1 MGMRCAS
8 CGRELP
14 SDALFCMTCGAEVSL
29 APTQVRKTVTILF
42 SDVAGSTALADALDP
57 ETVRRVMGR
66 YFDACRSVLE
76 AHGGTV
82 EKFIGDA
89 VMAVFGVPVV
99 HEDDAMRAVR
109 AACAIREELALLNET
124 FEPKHGV
131 RIVVRT
137 GINTGEVMAGDPGAG
152 QAFVSGDTVNVAARL
167 EQTAPN
173 DEILISDSTRQL
185 VRDSVTVEA
194 VEPLTLKGKP
204 DPFRAYRLVA
214 IDPGGEG
221 LLRRRQ
227 GRLIGRSEQLE
238 GLKRTFERA
247 VKERRCFLV
256 TVIGEP
262 GVGKSRLVETFTEG
276 IAERA
281 TVLHGRCRSYGEGIT
296 FFPVAEIVSE
306 AIGAAGED
314 GPEEIASKIERLIMS
329 DEDAPLVAARLL
341 RMLGL
346 GSKDSQGATEEI
358 FWAFRKLLESL
369 ANRDGVVA
377 VIDDIQWA
385 EPALLDLLEHVCDL
399 SRDAGVLLV
408 CMARP
413 DIYDE
418 RPGWGA
424 GRANASS
431 IVLERLDER
440 DSRALA
446 AQLIETT
453 PLPSELTE
461 RILDAADGN
470 PLFMEQVVAHLVDQ
484 ALTAS
489 EHRADEREIT
499 IPRSLTALLEARL
512 DRLSDLQ
519 RAVLQRGSI
528 EGQVF
533 HRGAVSTLLPPELRA
548 EVATSFGPLMQK
560 EFIAS
565 GDAELVGEDAF
576 RFRHALIK
584 DAAYRALP
592 KETRAELHSR
602 LADWLEVAAGRRLP
616 EFQEII
622 GHHLETAF
630 RYREELGGAEG
641 WAELAERAVEHLSI
655 AGDLARNRGD
665 VRAAASMLQ
674 RAVALSDRGS
684 PERVPL
690 LLRLAEAVESA
701 GRTVAARTAWQEIDE
716 AFERATD
723 ERLRALIEI
732 QRLNSIMVD
741 DDGDWFV
748 DVQTVVERAI
758 RVFEGTGDDDGL
770 ARAHFLRGFAEWMQ
784 FRASAAA
791 SAWELAATH
800 AHEAGETGREAETLG
815 WIAAAGLFGATPVD
829 EAVRR
834 QRDMGPR
841 LAGSVLAEGMVEGCL
856 SNCLA
861 LRGDDEGARAVLNA
875 SLERWSEHGL
885 KADLAHYGSQFV
897 AWIERCAGNADEE
910 LRAWLDG
917 LEASRKLDQENRFL
931 ASVAAVLLAARG
943 DIDEAVPL
951 IELAHPDEW
960 AHNLHMRTVLL
971 QASAI
976 VEARRGNVE
985 EARRQVREV
994 TDMMA
999 PTEILVL
1006 TGDAWMS
1013 TALIERLLGNQA
1025 ASDAA
1030 VERAIQLY
1038 SVKGAIALIPP
1049 ARSWQRDRSRT
1060 LL

>member
-1 MGMRCAS
+1 
-8 CGRELP
+8 
-14 SDALFCMTCGAEVSL
+14 MTCGAKVSL

-89 VMAVFGVPVV
+89 VMAVFGVPLV

-109 AACAIREELALLNET
+109 AAFGIREELALLNET
-124 FEPKHGV
+124 FEREHGV

-152 QAFVSGDTVNVAARL
+152 QAFVSGDPVNVAARL
-167 EQTAPN
+167 EQMAPN
-173 DEILISDSTRQL
+173 DAILISDSTRQL

-194 VEPLTLKGKP
+194 VEPLSLKGKP

-214 IDPGGEG
+214 IDPSGEG
-221 LLRRRQ
+221 PLRRRQ
-227 GRLIGRSEQLE
+227 GQLIGRSEQLE
-238 GLKRTFERA
+238 GLERTFDRA
-247 VKERRCFLV
+247 VNERRCFLV

-262 GVGKSRLVETFTEG
+262 GVGKSRLVDTFTGG
-276 IAERA
+276 IADRA
-281 TVLHGRCRSYGEGIT
+281 TVLHGRCLSYGEGIT

-306 AIGAAGED
+306 AIDAAGED
-314 GPEEIASKIERLIMS
+314 GPDEIASKIERLIVS
-329 DEDAPLVAARLL
+329 DEDAPLVATRLL

-369 ANRDGVVA
+369 ADRDGVVA

-399 SRDAGVLLV
+399 SRDVGIVLV

-413 DIYDE
+413 DIFDE

-424 GRANASS
+424 GRAHASS
-431 IVLERLDER
+431 IVLERLDDR

-484 ALTAS
+484 GLTAS
-489 EHRADEREIT
+489 EHRSNEGEIS

-519 RAVLQRGSI
+519 RAVLQRGSV

-533 HRGAVSTLLPPELRA
+533 HRGAVSTLLPPEFRA

-560 EFIAS
+560 DFIAS

-584 DAAYRALP
+584 DAAYQALP
-592 KETRAELHSR
+592 KETRAELHSQ

-641 WAELAERAVEHLSI
+641 WAELAHRAAEHLSI

-665 VRAAASMLQ
+665 MRAAASMLQ
-674 RAVALSDRGS
+674 RAVTLSDPGSRG
-684 PERVPL
+684 RIPL
-690 LLRLAEAVESA
+690 LLRLAEAAESA
-701 GRTVAARTAWQEIDE
+701 GRTDAARTAWQEIDE
-716 AFERATD
+716 AFERVTD

-741 DDGDWFV
+741 DEEDWAM
-748 DVQTVVERAI
+748 DVPAAVERAVG
-758 RVFEGTGDDDGL
+758 VFERTGDHDGL
-770 ARAHFLRGFAEWMQ
+770 ARAHFLRGIAEWMQ

-800 AHEAGETGREAETLG
+800 AHEAGETGSEAEALG
-815 WIAAAGLFGATPVD
+815 WIAAAVLFDATPVD

-841 LAGSVLAEGMVEGCL
+841 LAGSVLAAGMVEGCL

-861 LRGDDEGARAVLNA
+861 LRGNEEEARAILTA

-885 KADLAHYGSQFV
+885 NADLADYGSQFV
-897 AWIERCAGNADEE
+897 AWVERCAGNADEE

-917 LEASRKLDQENRFL
+917 LEASRKLDRENRFL

-943 DIDEAVPL
+943 DVDMAVPL

-960 AHNLHMRTVLL
+960 THNLHMRTMLL

-976 VEARRGNVE
+976 IDARRGNVE
-985 EARRQVREV
+985 EARRQMREV
-994 TDMMA
+994 TDMMG
-999 PTEILVL
+999 PTEILLL

-1013 TALIERLLGNQA
+1013 TALIERLLGDEV

-1030 VERAIQLY
+1030 VERAIERY
-1038 SVKGAIALIPP
+1038 SAKGAVALMPP
-1049 ARSWQRDRSRT
+1049 ARSWQRERSGSV
-1060 LL
+1060 L